1 MTDNLLVDLRQVSKY
16 FKDRRGSIV
25 TAVEAV
31 SLSIGRGEI
40 LGFVGESG
48 SGKTTV
54 GRMTVGLTQ
63 PSKGQIILDGL
74 DIGKAKDLKQI
85 WRKAQYIHQDPYSS
99 LDPYMSVR
107 AVLERPLRWLLDMKQ
122 QETGERVHGIL
133 EVIGLRENYLD
144 KRIQELSG
152 GERQRVLIARAF
164 IVNPL
169 YVVADEPTS
178 MIDFVHR
185 NSILELLKRLRD
197 EFATSFLLITH
208 DLSVAAD
215 LCDNIAIMQNAH
227 VVEYGRKDDV
237 LYNPKESY
245 TRALLEA
252 TPEKLLS
259 GSI

>member
-1 MTDNLLVDLRQVSKY
+1 MIDNLMDLRQVSKY
-16 FKDRRGSIV
+16 FRDRRGLIV
-25 TAVEAV
+25 TAVEGV

-40 LGFVGESG
+40 LGLVGESG

-54 GRMTVGLTQ
+54 GRMTVGLTH
-63 PSKGQIILDGL
+63 PSKGEIILDGM
-74 DIGKAKDLKQI
+74 DVGRAKNMKPV
-85 WRKAQYIHQDPYSS
+85 WRKAQYIHQDPYGS
-99 LDPYMSVR
+99 LDPYMPVR
-107 AVLERPLRWLLDMKQ
+107 EVLERPLRWLLGIKR
-122 QETGERVHGIL
+122 QETGERVHKIL

-152 GERQRVLIARAF
+152 GERQRILIARAF
-164 IVNPL
+164 IANPL

-185 NSILELLKRLRD
+185 NSILQLLKRLRE

-227 VVEYGRKDDV
+227 VVEYGRKEDV
-237 LYNPKESY
+237 LSHPKESY
-245 TRALLEA
+245 TKALLEA